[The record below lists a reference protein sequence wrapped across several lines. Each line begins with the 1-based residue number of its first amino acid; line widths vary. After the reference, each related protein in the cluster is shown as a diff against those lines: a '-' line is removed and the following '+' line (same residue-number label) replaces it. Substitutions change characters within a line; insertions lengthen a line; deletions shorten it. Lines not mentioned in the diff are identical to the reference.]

1 MSEIQL
7 AAFLNKTLSF
17 FLQFLML
24 IFLFMITVE
33 FAIFYIMSN
42 NMAFYYASIFVFM
55 IVMVYSFDM
64 INKFQSFQDMFDQ
77 NISNSKLNLELRQ
90 PLEMEGLEERAVKA
104 CLYYRNSHSFVYVA
118 KALGLGHPELARRQV
133 IKGLDILLKNYEE
146 HNIKKVQPK

>member
-17 FLQFLML
+17 FVQFLMV

-64 INKFQSFQDMFDQ
+64 VKKFQGFQDMFDQ
-77 NISNSKLNLELRQ
+77 NISNSKYSSEMSKPLDMETEEL
-90 PLEMEGLEERAVKA
+90 PLKA

-146 HNIKKVQPK
+146 HNIKEVQAK